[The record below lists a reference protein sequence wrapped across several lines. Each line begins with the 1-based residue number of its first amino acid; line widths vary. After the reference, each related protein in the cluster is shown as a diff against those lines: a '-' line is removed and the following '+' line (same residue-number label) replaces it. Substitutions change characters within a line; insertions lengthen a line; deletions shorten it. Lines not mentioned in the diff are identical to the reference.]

1 MNKNHFQLFF
11 LSSSDST
18 IFFWSE
24 KKTHFGIFF
33 ACHNYNNW
41 SSSNLV
47 HNFYIKNKRTL
58 FFLIQ
63 GGGWNSDWVNKHRL
77 FFSFSFLL
85 TRNKV
90 CLFSPSYLRIFPGF
104 PSYYSVLP
112 SFFPATRV
120 AGKFDPPFERR
131 KAGRPDRGSDEAAS
145 VREKKALPPKLPP
158 HAASPPFL
166 SDKGANAQLN

>member
-1 MNKNHFQLFF
+1 MIIKNEQKSFSAFFSFFIWFNNLFF
-11 LSSSDST
+11 GQR
-18 IFFWSE
+18 
-24 KKTHFGIFF
+24 KKHILGFFF

-104 PSYYSVLP
+104 SFLLLSSPLFLP
-112 SFFPATRV
+112 GNEGGGKIRPAVRASKSRS
-120 AGKFDPPFERR
+120 AGSRQR
-131 KAGRPDRGSDEAAS
+131 RGS
-145 VREKKALPPKLPP
+145 
-158 HAASPPFL
+158 
-166 SDKGANAQLN
+166 